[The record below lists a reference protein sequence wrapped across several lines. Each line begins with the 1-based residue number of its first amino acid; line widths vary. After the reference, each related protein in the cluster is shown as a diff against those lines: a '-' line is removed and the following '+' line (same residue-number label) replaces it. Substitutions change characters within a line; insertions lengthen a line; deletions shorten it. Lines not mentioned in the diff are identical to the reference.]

1 MIAMTG
7 WKRPLAAACLALCAS
22 MGDAFAPLPL
32 APSRRP
38 RADGLRAASSAAEPA
53 VSRRSAMAR
62 ALTLVGG
69 GATLGAMPRASVAK
83 ATKATAADTVAA
95 WNTLMDVMD
104 TLNGEATELTKV
116 CSEQAVSA
124 SAVVVA
130 RGIALTAVM
139 LPQAKDWDG
148 LTELLSTKDFAEMED
163 NLLKLVN
170 GPVLNTDDKKSI
182 GTRKRYGIAADVS
195 VCLCVRAC
203 VRAARR
209 ACVRVC
215 MCASV
220 RASERACGRAWV
232 CRLA

>member
-104 TLNGEATELTKV
+104 TLNGEATELTK
-116 CSEQAVSA
+116 
-124 SAVVVA
+124 
-130 RGIALTAVM
+130 
-139 LPQAKDWDG
+139 AKDWDG

-182 GTRKRYGIAADVS
+182 GTRKRYGIAADVIYGIGGIKGAIENIDNPQIES
-195 VCLCVRAC
+195 CKSGTCSGNFVKVDDEVPKSLASLKASLSEILQVCKPYKEFKR
-203 VRAARR
+203 
-209 ACVRVC
+209 
-215 MCASV
+215 SD
-220 RASERACGRAWV
+220 
-232 CRLA
+232 